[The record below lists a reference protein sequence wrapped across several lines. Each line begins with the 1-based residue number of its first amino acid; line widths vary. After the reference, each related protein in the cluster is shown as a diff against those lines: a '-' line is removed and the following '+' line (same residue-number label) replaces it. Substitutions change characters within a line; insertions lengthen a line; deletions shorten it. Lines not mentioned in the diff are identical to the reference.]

1 MNYKD
6 AVNILGLPYKW
17 NEEMLK
23 KAYRQKALRFHP
35 DKNHSEDASFQFD
48 MVKRAF
54 EYLTECKDYEK
65 DIFSKEGNTR
75 TQNQKDGT
83 KQNIGHTFDEH
94 LDLNSLFEKIKPF
107 DKDKLQKLFGACKE
121 VVGITKEMVG
131 DIMSNKK
138 RKEVKYEV
146 EVKLSQMLNDEVYML
161 DHNGTPLIVPLWFDD
176 VYYDKVNSD
185 DEVVSISVIPQ
196 LPESVIIKENNH
208 MVVKVQCDKLNK
220 GLFDIKQFQSPNC
233 EMIDLDISRMKKG
246 SKITLWNVGLLKVF
260 ETTPDK
266 MNVKEREGIT
276 IMVV

>member
-6 AVNILGLPYKW
+6 ATTILGLPDKW
-17 NEEMLK
+17 NEDMLK

-35 DKNHSEDASFQFD
+35 DKNKSSNASFQFD
-48 MVKRAF
+48 LVKRAF
-54 EYLTECKDYEK
+54 EYLTECKIKHTENIYENNYEHMK
-65 DIFSKEGNTR
+65 NNNNNKWNNSST
-75 TQNQKDGT
+75 
-83 KQNIGHTFDEH
+83 NI
-94 LDLNSLFEKIKPF
+94 DLNDLF
-107 DKDKLQKLFGACKE
+107 DKLQPFDNEKLHKLFGACKE

-131 DIMSNKK
+131 DMLSNKK
-138 RKEVKYEV
+138 RKEIKYEV
-146 EVKLSQMLNDEVYML
+146 EVKLSQMLNDDVYML

-196 LPESVIIKENNH
+196 LPEGVIIKDNNH
-208 MVVKVQCDKLNK
+208 MIVKVEYDKLNE
-220 GLFDIKQFQSPNC
+220 GSFDIKQFQSPNC